1 MLRFILLAVAGTAV
15 LVSGSNN
22 TLDFTVNPDGSG
34 KAVVEMILPPLP
46 PEAAAGAAD
55 VMTAQLVKQMLLGTP
70 DVEVWADVAVGKTD
84 DGRLTF
90 KGTAY
95 FKDIA
100 TVDLGPS
107 KDDGVTWA
115 KDDKGGMVLTVVT
128 SGSKAPPAEAS
139 RPKLSEEEIAKQVD
153 QVRSEFKRRREAMG
167 ASMRSMKTEL
177 IYRLPGS
184 VSDVTGFTRAKD
196 ESLRWTLEGV
206 KMMAA
211 ADKAMADDAF
221 LRQCIIDGKDPIR
234 EVMMKQVLA
243 TLKARVS
250 GDLKP
255 LFDYAAE
262 VKAAKEAY
270 PKMLERLGLNAPP
283 NKAETKTTTPLAPVE
298 TPK

>member
-1 MLRFILLAVAGTAV
+1 
-15 LVSGSNN
+15 
-22 TLDFTVNPDGSG
+22 
-34 KAVVEMILPPLP
+34 
-46 PEAAAGAAD
+46 
-55 VMTAQLVKQMLLGTP
+55 
-70 DVEVWADVAVGKTD
+70 
-84 DGRLTF
+84 
-90 KGTAY
+90 
-95 FKDIA
+95 
-100 TVDLGPS
+100 
-107 KDDGVTWA
+107 
-115 KDDKGGMVLTVVT
+115 
-128 SGSKAPPAEAS
+128 
-139 RPKLSEEEIAKQVD
+139 
-153 QVRSEFKRRREAMG
+153 
-167 ASMRSMKTEL
+167 MKTEL
-177 IYRLPGS
+177 FYRLPGS